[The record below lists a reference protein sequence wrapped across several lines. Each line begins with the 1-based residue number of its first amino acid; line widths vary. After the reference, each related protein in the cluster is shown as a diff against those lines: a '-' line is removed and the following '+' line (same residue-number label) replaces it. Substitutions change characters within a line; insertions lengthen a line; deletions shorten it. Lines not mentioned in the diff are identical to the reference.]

1 MSACSARTDRC
12 APRRSFLV
20 VSSPNQRSTRFIHE
34 LEVGVKCNSKR
45 GWASSHCLIAGVL
58 CVLAVVEH
66 QMHGQIGR
74 DLAVDGLQELLE
86 LDRAVAG
93 MQRTDDLARR
103 EVQGSVEA

>member
-1 MSACSARTDRC
+1 VRA
-12 APRRSFLV
+12 
-20 VSSPNQRSTRFIHE
+20 
-34 LEVGVKCNSKR
+34 
-45 GWASSHCLIAGVL
+45 
-58 CVLAVVEH
+58 AVVEH